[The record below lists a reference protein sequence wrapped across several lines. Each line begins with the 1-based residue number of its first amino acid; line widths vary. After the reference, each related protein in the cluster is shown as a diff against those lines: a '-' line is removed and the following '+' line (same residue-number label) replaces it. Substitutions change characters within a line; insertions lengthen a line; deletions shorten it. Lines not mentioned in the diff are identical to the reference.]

1 MSPNIKYV
9 YFSYQT
15 LTPYLE
21 AEKDYLNLSKNGEV
35 IFWGM
40 DAHIMSFINDKWPI
54 TRLWKVS
61 SVDGDNA
68 AMYDLER
75 YAKSHRPVVIDMEE
89 NKNTFDLLSSLGYQ
103 RIKTKY
109 YSIYK

>member
-1 MSPNIKYV
+1 
-9 YFSYQT
+9 
-15 LTPYLE
+15 
-21 AEKDYLNLSKNGEV
+21 
-35 IFWGM
+35 
-40 DAHIMSFINDKWPI
+40 
-54 TRLWKVS
+54 
-61 SVDGDNA
+61 
-68 AMYDLER
+68 LER